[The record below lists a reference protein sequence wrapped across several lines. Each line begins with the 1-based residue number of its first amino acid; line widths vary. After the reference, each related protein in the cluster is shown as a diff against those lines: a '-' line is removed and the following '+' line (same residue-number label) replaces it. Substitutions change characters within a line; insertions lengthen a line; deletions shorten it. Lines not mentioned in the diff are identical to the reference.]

1 LKLSELTAIEQKIS
15 PAARFVAF
23 PLSLMVR
30 RKAMSEIKLLKESG
44 MLLLRKYTYTICM
57 TNLSDRKDFAEITIF
72 QVFGDL
78 GQRIGQIFPIL
89 HKLLKR

>member
-1 LKLSELTAIEQKIS
+1 
-15 PAARFVAF
+15 
-23 PLSLMVR
+23 
-30 RKAMSEIKLLKESG
+30 
-44 MLLLRKYTYTICM
+44 MLLLRKYTNAICM